1 VTNPSRAKAQHGD
14 MLPLDDEAE
23 GAKALT
29 PANEMDLLVGRQLKA
44 RRKMLSISQKQI
56 GEALG
61 VSFQQV
67 QKYEKGAN
75 RIGAGQ
81 LQVIAKLLN
90 VGVPYFYADEANAA
104 QRGGFAEDPTSHDV
118 VKILRDPEARELA
131 AAFASLKDPAL
142 RRQISDL
149 VQTLTKKQR

>member
-1 VTNPSRAKAQHGD
+1 MPKTATSMTQGD
-14 MLPLDDEAE
+14 SIAIA
-23 GAKALT
+23 GAT
-29 PANEMDLLVGRQLKA
+29 GMDIQVGRQLKA
-44 RRKMLSISQKQI
+44 RRKIMSISQKQI

-67 QKYEKGAN
+67 QKYEKGTN

-81 LQVIAKLLN
+81 LQIIAKLLN
-90 VGVPYFYADEANAA
+90 VPVSYFYADDGASTQ
-104 QRGGFAEDPTSHDV
+104 QRAGFAEDPTSHDV

-149 VQTLTKKQR
+149 VQTLTKKQS